1 MIYSSHKLFLCCC
14 ERVPVLVLHWLV
26 CPLEPVGELLVIIYS
41 SLKLPCHAASL
52 VCFDM
57 LSVWSRLYRVFPEA
71 FWISFSVVVYY
82 SYSRVFAFTVLARLP
97 FNPAFFSF
105 QFLSFQ
111 FPHGIFKNSLT
122 LSLSPV
128 KDFLRCVSPDLF
140 DVLPL
145 CIIFWHYRFLTGIV
159 GIETCW
165 TKWSRMLYWLYLFWA
180 HLGCIWSPC
189 LSCFFFNTFW
199 GVALLASS
207 EGCGLIKSSLI
218 TPT

>member
-52 VCFDM
+52 VCFDICCQCDPDYISRGFLEF
-57 LSVWSRLYRVFPEA
+57 LSLLHA
-71 FWISFSVVVYY
+71 VYY
-82 SYSRVFAFTVLARLP
+82 SYSRVFAFTALARLP

-111 FPHGIFKNSLT
+111 FPHGIFKDSLT

-128 KDFLRCVSPDLF
+128 KDFIRCVSPGLF

-165 TKWSRMLYWLYLFWA
+165 TK
-180 HLGCIWSPC
+180 
-189 LSCFFFNTFW
+189 
-199 GVALLASS
+199 
-207 EGCGLIKSSLI
+207 
-218 TPT
+218 